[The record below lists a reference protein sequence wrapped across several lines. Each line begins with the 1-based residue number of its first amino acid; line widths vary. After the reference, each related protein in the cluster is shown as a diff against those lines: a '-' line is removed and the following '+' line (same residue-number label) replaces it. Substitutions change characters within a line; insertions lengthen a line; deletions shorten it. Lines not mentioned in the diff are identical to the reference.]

1 MLGTNVNSYY
11 PDFQTFDVGNIV
23 PKRVFWSLNHNMQIL
38 LRVHA
43 YL

>member
-1 MLGTNVNSYY
+1 MLGTNVNSDY

-23 PKRVFWSLNHNMQIL
+23 LKRVYWSLNHKMQIL

-43 YL
+43 YP